1 VSPAALEQIR
11 VAASCMFYYY
21 YYYNCCVF
29 NIYNLAAEGADP
41 VGDEINVAVA
51 DKDVIS
57 F

>member
-11 VAASCMFYYY
+11 VAASCMFYYCCH
-21 YYYNCCVF
+21 CCVF